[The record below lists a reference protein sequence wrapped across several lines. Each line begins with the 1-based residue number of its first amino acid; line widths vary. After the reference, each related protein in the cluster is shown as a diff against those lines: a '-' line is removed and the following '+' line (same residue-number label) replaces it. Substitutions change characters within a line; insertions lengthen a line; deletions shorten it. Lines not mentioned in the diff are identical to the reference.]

1 MVEEHTKALLGTQNK
16 IHATMTSQPSQFVLA
31 MPRNATSSPEKKNQ
45 DISTTLFVEIMVS
58 ELACLVWPWIRVIPR
73 TLPNPLT
80 YTDSLA
86 AE

>member
-1 MVEEHTKALLGTQNK
+1 
-16 IHATMTSQPSQFVLA
+16 MTSQPSQFVLA

-73 TLPNPLT
+73 TLPLISTPEM
-80 YTDSLA
+80 A
-86 AE
+86 ARAQSKCSQTCVHC